1 MQELIC
7 NIEFLQE
14 GDEFQAKL
22 RTEIGGLMEYSGFTF
37 EEVLNQVIIELEE
50 EFS

>member
-1 MQELIC
+1 
-7 NIEFLQE
+7 
-14 GDEFQAKL
+14 
-22 RTEIGGLMEYSGFTF
+22 MEYSGLTF